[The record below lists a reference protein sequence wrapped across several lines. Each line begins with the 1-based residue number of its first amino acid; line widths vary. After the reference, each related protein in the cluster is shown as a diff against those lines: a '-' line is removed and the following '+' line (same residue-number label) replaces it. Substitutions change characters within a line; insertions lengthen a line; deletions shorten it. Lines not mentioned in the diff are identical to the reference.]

1 MFYFASLTL
10 CVIHCFRVVDV
21 ALQYIPRCRHL
32 VIGVTIAANVVV
44 VVVVVVAAVVV
55 ADVIKVSA
63 VVVVFVLDLNCISS
77 IFCCCWF
84 E

>member
-1 MFYFASLTL
+1 M
-10 CVIHCFRVVDV
+10 IHCFRVVFAVDV

-32 VIGVTIAANVVV
+32 VMGVTIAANVVAV
-44 VVVVVVAAVVV
+44 AVAVLAAVAV
-55 ADVIKVSA
+55 ADVINVSA